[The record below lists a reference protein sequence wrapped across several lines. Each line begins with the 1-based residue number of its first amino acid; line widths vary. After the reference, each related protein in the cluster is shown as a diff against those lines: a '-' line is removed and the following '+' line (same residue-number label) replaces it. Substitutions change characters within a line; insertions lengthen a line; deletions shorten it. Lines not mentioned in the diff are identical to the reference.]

1 MKIITRYSFLRIL
14 IFFIFIVVLSLL
26 SLSFLTKMPGKSHS
40 GVFPPLTVYEKELSP
55 WLHKVVFVLSEKI
68 GERNYLL
75 PDRLN
80 ESAVF
85 IEEAFREAGL
95 PVKRHSYNAE
105 DKKYHNIVA
114 EKKGA
119 QQPDK
124 IIIIGAHYDSVVGSP
139 GANDNTSGIAVLLAL
154 SRAFADKT
162 TSITIRFVAFVNEEP
177 PFFFSKKMGSYAYAR
192 TCKDLNENIIAMISL
207 ETVGYFSEKK
217 GSQRY
222 PFPLG
227 FFYPDQG
234 NFIAFVSNL
243 SSKKLLYQIIS
254 RFRYHAALP
263 SEGAALPWFIPGVF
277 WSDHWPFWKMGYR
290 AIMVTDTALFRYPYY
305 HSPYDTPDKLDYER
319 MARLVAGLES
329 TINDLAEAQQ

>member
-1 MKIITRYSFLRIL
+1 
-14 IFFIFIVVLSLL
+14 
-26 SLSFLTKMPGKSHS
+26 MPGRSHS
-40 GVFPPLTVYEKELSP
+40 GECLPLTIYEKELSL
-55 WLHKVVFVLSEKI
+55 WLHNVVVDLSEEI
-68 GERNYLL
+68 GERNYLH

-80 ESAVF
+80 EAAVY
-85 IEEAFREAGL
+85 IEEFFREAGL
-95 PVKRHSYNAE
+95 PVKRYSYNVE
-105 DKKYHNIVA
+105 GKKYYNIVA

-119 QQPDK
+119 QPDK

-162 TSITIRFVAFVNEEP
+162 TSTTIRFVAFANEEP

-207 ETVGYFSEKK
+207 ETVGYFSDKK

-222 PFPLG
+222 LFPLG
-227 FFYPDQG
+227 FFYPDRG

-243 SSKKLLYQIIS
+243 SSKKLLHRIIS
-254 RFRYHAALP
+254 RFRCHAAMP

-305 HSPYDTPDKLDYER
+305 HTPYDTPDKLDYER
-319 MARLVAGLES
+319 MARLVTGLER
-329 TINDLAEAQQ
+329 TINDLAEAQQYE